1 MFTKCLQLN
10 ATVIDHQIRRVFIG
24 TVTRLT
30 VCLVPFPLSLSSVSM
45 THFSQQWLSH
55 TSHFSRH
62 MRDDTK
68 SHAST
73 YTTLDVMMSCCRPYA
88 CQ

>member
-1 MFTKCLQLN
+1 MFAVCLQLD
-10 ATVIDHQIRRVFIG
+10 ATVIDQQIRRVFIS

-30 VCLVPFPLSLSSVSM
+30 LCLFPFPLSLSSMSM
-45 THFSQQWLSH
+45 THLSQQLLSH

-62 MRDDTK
+62 MRDYTK